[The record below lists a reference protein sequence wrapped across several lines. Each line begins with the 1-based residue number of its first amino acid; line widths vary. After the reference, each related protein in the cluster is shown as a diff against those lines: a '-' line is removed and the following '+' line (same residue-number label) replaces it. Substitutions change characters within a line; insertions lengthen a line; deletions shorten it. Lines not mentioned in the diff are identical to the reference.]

1 MFRKGLL
8 SSFYIQDKL
17 IPEGITGILIGISPE
32 SVWRVGCEGLLQ
44 TTGSASLGAK
54 EQGHGRGVE
63 KGSVGAFMLG
73 GGREIR

>member
-1 MFRKGLL
+1 MAG
-8 SSFYIQDKL
+8 
-17 IPEGITGILIGISPE
+17 G
-32 SVWRVGCEGLLQ
+32 VEGLLQ